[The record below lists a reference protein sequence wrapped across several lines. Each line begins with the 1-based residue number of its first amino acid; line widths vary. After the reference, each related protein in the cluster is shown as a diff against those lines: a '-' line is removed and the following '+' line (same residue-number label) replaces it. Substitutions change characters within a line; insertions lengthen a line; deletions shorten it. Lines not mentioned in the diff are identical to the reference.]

1 MTLFSG
7 LEHILRTDEPLRFHT
22 RPWLAATAE
31 YYAEPTNEAEL
42 IELVRRSDKQGLPVR
57 MVGSGSNI
65 LIRGDRISGLVIA
78 LSAAEFGGLSVCDE
92 LLVAGGGARLSHFV
106 STAVREGFSG
116 PENLVGI
123 PGTVGGA
130 VHVNTSVGGYDICS
144 GLKSARV
151 MTHGG
156 EIVTRDSESLSFSY
170 RQSSLDEL
178 VVLQATFKFDREPLE
193 ILTRRMQKLWIV
205 RRAAQPI
212 THSSIYA
219 FKDNGF
225 ESAGRVIEQCGLKGT
240 RIGDVEVSDRDPSTL
255 VAGDKANSADA
266 IELIRL
272 VKERVNSQIG
282 VELETAVEIW

>member
-1 MTLFSG
+1 
-7 LEHILRTDEPLRFHT
+7 
-22 RPWLAATAE
+22 
-31 YYAEPTNEAEL
+31 
-42 IELVRRSDKQGLPVR
+42 
-57 MVGSGSNI
+57 
-65 LIRGDRISGLVIA
+65 
-78 LSAAEFGGLSVCDE
+78 
-92 LLVAGGGARLSHFV
+92 
-106 STAVREGFSG
+106 
-116 PENLVGI
+116 
-123 PGTVGGA
+123 
-130 VHVNTSVGGYDICS
+130 
-144 GLKSARV
+144 
-151 MTHGG
+151 
-156 EIVTRDSESLSFSY
+156 
-170 RQSSLDEL
+170 
-178 VVLQATFKFDREPLE
+178 
-193 ILTRRMQKLWIV
+193 MQKLWIV